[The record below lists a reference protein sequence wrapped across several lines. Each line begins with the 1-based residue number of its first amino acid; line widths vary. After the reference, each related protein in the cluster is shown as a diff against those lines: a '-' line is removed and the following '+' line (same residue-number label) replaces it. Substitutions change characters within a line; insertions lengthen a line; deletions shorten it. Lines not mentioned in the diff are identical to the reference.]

1 MGEGGVE
8 DDAGAGRRADEE
20 REPVAAEGEAS
31 AGAQGRRAASAMDV
45 VGVALKP
52 GGFILEQLRGEAAR
66 GAGREDDL
74 DPATG
79 VEVERGAAGASG
91 DANAVRRG
99 AAADCDGAVGGG
111 GRHPRNPVADLEA
124 S

>member
-1 MGEGGVE
+1 M
-8 DDAGAGRRADEE
+8 
-20 REPVAAEGEAS
+20 AAEGEAS
-31 AGAQGRRAASAMDV
+31 AGAQGGRAAGAMDV

-52 GGFILEQLRGEAAR
+52 GGFLLKQVRGEAAR

-91 DANAVRRG
+91 ETNAVRRG
-99 AAADCDGAVGGG
+99 AAANGDGTVGGG
-111 GRHPRNPVADLEA
+111 GRHSRYPVADPEA
-124 S
+124 W